1 MRSAIKAVAA
11 GGAAVALLFAMAGPA
26 AAEPPPNPGPLD
38 YTSVGSDTLQGIED
52 AIQADWNATSPAHKY
67 VSWDATGP
75 TPIVPKGT
83 GTSACASITRPNG
96 SGGGINA
103 LAANAVTGSGDSGN
117 HYCINI
123 ARSSRGPVSTDPTGL
138 TWLNLAKDDVSW
150 AADATGNAPSNL
162 TRAQLIGIY
171 TCAVGFRHWNDSGIG
186 GSSADEIYP
195 VLPQP
200 QSGTRS
206 FWLSALGITTPGSCV
221 DVTTNP
227 EENEGVNAIFTGAHK
242 NNVVFPY
249 SGAVFAAQHY
259 NGHGT
264 GQEGTL
270 TIRDIDGQ
278 SPVTASGSPRTINP
292 NFTTP
297 VPAAD
302 KNKFL
307 RIVYKVIRTTALN
320 TTNTKDGSV
329 YADLAA
335 PYNLTTHTGGYEC
348 QYSTASPF
356 PTPQQELL
364 SYGFA
369 SLGAQCGAVAA
380 QT

>member
-1 MRSAIKAVAA
+1 MRSAIKAIVAGGFAA
-11 GGAAVALLFAMAGPA
+11 GLLFAMAGNA
-26 AAEPPPNPGPLD
+26 AAEPPPTPGVLD
-38 YTSVGSDTLQGIED
+38 YTSVGSDTLQGLEN

-67 VSWDATGP
+67 VSWNATGGGS
-75 TPIVPKGT
+75 IVPKGT

-96 SGGGINA
+96 SGSGITN
-103 LAANAVTGSGDSGN
+103 LAANAVTGAGDAGA

-123 ARSSRGPVSTDPTGL
+123 ARSSRGPQAGDPTGL

-150 AADATGNAPSNL
+150 AADASGNAPSNL
-162 TRAQLIGIY
+162 TRAQLANIFACTPGY
-171 TCAVGFRHWNDSGIG
+171 THWNDPAIG
-186 GSSADEIYP
+186 GTSSDTIYP

-200 QSGTRS
+200 GSGTRS
-206 FWLSALGITTPGSCV
+206 FWLSALGVAAGSCV
-221 DVTTNP
+221 DTTTNP
-227 EENEGVNAIFTGAHK
+227 EENEGTNAIFTGAHK
-242 NNVVFPY
+242 ANVIFPY
-249 SGAVFAAQHY
+249 SGAVYAAQHF
-259 NGHGT
+259 NSHGA
-264 GQEGTL
+264 GDEGTL

-278 SPVTASGSPRTINP
+278 SPVNASGTPRTINP

-297 VPAAD
+297 TPAAD

-320 TTNTKDGSV
+320 TTGTKDGSV

-335 PYNLTTHTGGYEC
+335 PYNISTHTGGYEC
-348 QYSTASPF
+348 QYSTSAPF
-356 PTPQQELL
+356 PTPEQELL